1 MELWQLGCKVRCR
14 VSGISAF
21 YLKLCVLPTPK
32 QTAVIKTR
40 SADCG
45 ERTRKMRSPKMRTH
59 KMQTHK
65 MRSLNMR
72 TRKMRTPKKMI
83 GKKSQR

>member
-32 QTAVIKTR
+32 QTNSRDNLTNKRLTGKTDGSKHTNQLLR
-40 SADCG
+40 VLQPI
-45 ERTRKMRSPKMRTH
+45 T
-59 KMQTHK
+59 
-65 MRSLNMR
+65 
-72 TRKMRTPKKMI
+72 
-83 GKKSQR
+83 